1 MFSGRPIASM
11 SDEMESRARQIWI
24 RMFVPTV
31 VAGIW
36 TYAHLE
42 SVRARQFVS
51 MWKEGS
57 AVRVGNPYTAP
68 IPPRAKAQPTADDE
82 PGDSEI
88 EGVATAQGDF

>member
-1 MFSGRPIASM
+1 MFSGCLIASM
-11 SDEMESRARQIWI
+11 SDEMESRARQILI

-51 MWKEGS
+51 MWKEGG
-57 AVRVGNPYTAP
+57 AVRVGNPYTAS
-68 IPPRAKAQPTADDE
+68 IPPRPKIQPAADEE
-82 PGDSEI
+82 PGDTEI
-88 EGVATAQGDF
+88 EGVATTQGDF